1 MAEALDP
8 WKPSFWAASSL
19 ATLQN
24 NLVFGNLVYR
34 DFEPLI
40 ASSGQTVNTRKP
52 GTFTT
57 NLKTATGSVTVQD
70 AIAQN
75 YSVTLNKHREVTFTI
90 SDDALSMGLEA
101 LLQTHMV
108 PAMQAMATAV
118 DLDIYNCIADNAAF
132 NFGTVGSPATVPD
145 TLTSGNKIAGQRQWP
160 LAGRNFVVGP
170 TVEEIFLKA
179 TQFTSMDYVPDNSLQ
194 NALLGRKWGAD
205 LYMSQQVEGAGFVQA
220 AASGYLINGAVT
232 AGSTSFTIVLDTG
245 TGVIAAGAKI
255 SVGGEQY
262 AVNAISGTLPAY
274 TITTS
279 APIRVNIADNAAVT
293 VLGAAGATY
302 QRLPYFQRESVMLV
316 NRPLALPRASAV
328 AADVI
333 QDGSFSMRALVSY
346 DKDKLGHQITI
357 DCLYGVAPADSTR
370 SSIFVY

>member
-8 WKPSFWAASSL
+8 WKPSYWAAASL

-24 NLVFGNLVYR
+24 NLVLGNLIYR
-34 DFEPLI
+34 DFEQEI
-40 ASSGQTVNTRKP
+40 ASNGQTVNTRKP

-57 NLKTATGSVTVQD
+57 NLKSATGSVTVQD

-75 YSVTLNKHREVTFTI
+75 YSVTLNKHREVTFTV
-90 SDDALSMGLEA
+90 SDESLSMGLEG

-118 DLDIYNCIADNAAF
+118 DTDIYNCIADNATF
-132 NFGTVGSPATVPD
+132 NFGTVGSPAVVPD
-145 TLTSGNKIAGQRQWP
+145 TLTAGNKIAGQHQWP
-160 LAGRNFVVGP
+160 LGGRNFVVGP
-170 TVEEIFLKA
+170 VVEEIFLKS
-179 TQFTSMDYVPDNSLQ
+179 TTFTSKDYVDGDALQ
-194 NALLGRKWGAD
+194 NAMLGRKWGAD

-220 AASGYLINGAVT
+220 AATGFLVNGAVT
-232 AGSTSFTIVLDTG
+232 AAANQFTIVLDTG
-245 TGVIAAGAKI
+245 TGTIVAGAKI
-255 SVGGEQY
+255 SIGGEQY
-262 AVNAISGTLPAY
+262 AVNAITGSTPAY

-279 APIRVNIADNAAVT
+279 SPIRVNIADNAPVT
-293 VLGAAGATY
+293 VLGTGATY

-333 QDGSFSMRALVSY
+333 HDGTFSMRALITY
-346 DKDKLGHQITI
+346 DANKLGHQITL

-370 SSIFVY
+370 SAIFVY